1 VTPEEAAARIVAL
14 EEELTAAHKTIDA
27 LVRRSE
33 RPPDNSIAFSL
44 FEATARFEQL
54 AAARTRELA
63 EKTRQLEEANAELQN
78 VMTNLDQIVRQ
89 RTRALAYSEEKL
101 LRKNAELDRL
111 NAMKSEFI
119 GVAAHELRTPMTAI
133 LGYAQMMAEQ
143 KICPLPEELVRP
155 VASLNRNT
163 QRLRRL
169 IEDMLDVSRLERGK
183 ITLHVAAHDV
193 GRLAESA
200 VAELEVYASQYGHQV
215 NLEHAVSPPVEV
227 DGDKIHQVIVNLLGN
242 AIKHTGRGGHIM
254 VTTGTEDGY
263 AAVRVKDDGAGIPA
277 HIRERLFEPF
287 SHYTEAKHHSSRGP
301 DSAGL
306 GLYIARG
313 IIDLHG
319 GEIRVVTQEGVGT
332 EFIVLLPAAPS
343 RPNPAPPEQPALPRS
358 DG

>member
-1 VTPEEAAARIVAL
+1 VTDAERIASLEAELAAARRTVA
-14 EEELTAAHKTIDA
+14 A
-27 LVRRSE
+27 LVRRAE
-33 RPPDNSIAFSL
+33 RPSASSMGFSI

-54 AAARTRELA
+54 AATRTQELA
-63 EKTRQLEEANAELQN
+63 EKTQALEAANAELH
-78 VMTNLDQIVRQ
+78 NLMKNQDQIVRQ

-101 LRKNAELDRL
+101 LHKNAELDRL

-143 KICPLPEELVRP
+143 KICPLPDELVRP

-183 ITLHVAAHDV
+183 ITLHVGKHDLS
-193 GRLAESA
+193 RIAESA
-200 VAELEVYASQYGHQV
+200 IAELEGYASQYGHYVELVRGDAPLVQV
-215 NLEHAVSPPVEV
+215 
-227 DGDKIHQVIVNLLGN
+227 DDDKMHQVIVNLLAN
-242 AIKHTGRGGHIM
+242 AIKHTTRGGRIL
-254 VTTGTEDGY
+254 VTTGIEDGQ
-263 AAVRVKDDGAGIPA
+263 AVVRVKDNGAGIPA
-277 HIRERLFEPF
+277 HIREQLFEPF

-332 EFIVLLPAAPS
+332 EFIVLLPPVK
-343 RPNPAPPEQPALPRS
+343 PEASLASSP
-358 DG
+358 